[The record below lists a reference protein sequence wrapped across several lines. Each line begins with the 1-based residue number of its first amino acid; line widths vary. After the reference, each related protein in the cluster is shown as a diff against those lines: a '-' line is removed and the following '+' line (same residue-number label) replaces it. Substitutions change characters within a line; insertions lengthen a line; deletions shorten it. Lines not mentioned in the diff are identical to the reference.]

1 MTGNVDFTFNEATV
15 VDAVCEFD
23 YWRDHLDQWKAG
35 GTSVSVVTVSA
46 LGAAREALFAFGR
59 CLEFIRNSPG
69 LRLATSVEEIRAA
82 KAAGEMAVVFHFQG
96 TRPFEFEPSLIEAY
110 YRMGLRIV
118 QVAYNRR
125 GVMCDGC
132 EEPQDAGLS
141 KLGHTM
147 LAELNRLGI
156 LVDVSHTGW
165 RSALEVVEASNAPVI
180 ASHSNPHAVHASTRN
195 IPDEVIKAIAASGGV
210 IGMNGLPFFV
220 AADPKPTMDQFID
233 HMVYVDNLV
242 GTGHVGLG
250 IDYCRGTQVDNKA
263 LLTMEDYEGLIT
275 SQIWSRETYAP
286 PPFYFPDGLGQGGP
300 SGMPRLAERM
310 LERGYTG
317 DEVRGILGENWLRV
331 YGQVWK

>member
-1 MTGNVDFTFNEATV
+1 MSGTNPFVFD
-15 VDAVCEFD
+15 DAVVIDSACEFD
-23 YWRDHLDQWKAG
+23 YWRTHLDQWQKG
-35 GTSVSVVTVSA
+35 GTTVCVLTVSA

-59 CLEFIRNSPG
+59 CFEFIRNTPG

-96 TRPFEFEPSLIEAY
+96 TRPLEYEPSLIEAY
-110 YRMGLRIV
+110 WRMGLRIV

-125 GVMCDGC
+125 GIMCDGC

-141 KLGHTM
+141 KLGEQM

-165 RSALEVVEASNAPVI
+165 RSALEVIEASTAPVI
-180 ASHSNPHAVHASTRN
+180 ASHSNAYAVHASTRN

-220 AADPKPTMDQFID
+220 AADTAPTLDQFID
-233 HMVYVDNLV
+233 HMVHVDSLV

-250 IDYCRGTQVDNKA
+250 IDYCRGTQVDDDA
-263 LLTMEDYEGLIT
+263 TLTMEQYEGLIKA
-275 SQIWSRETYAP
+275 QVWRRETYAP
-286 PPFYFPDGLGQGGP
+286 PPFNFPEGLGQGGP
-300 SGMPRLAERM
+300 SGFPRLAERM
-310 LERGYTG
+310 LERGYSA
-317 DEVRGILGENWLRV
+317 DEVRGVLGENWLRV
-331 YGQVWK
+331 YGQVWT